1 MKSESHIIGID
12 LGTTNSVVAVAMG
25 ADPVVIPNSEG
36 SNKTPS
42 VVAFLENGD
51 VIVGEIA
58 RRQAATN
65 ASRTI
70 SSVKRLMGRNL
81 EDIQEAGD
89 LFTYQLVQHEGQ
101 LLVDVDGMGY
111 KPEQISALIL
121 KKLKESAESYLGTDV
136 TQAVITVPA
145 YFDDSQRQATIDAAG
160 MAGLDVLRLINEP
173 TAAAMAYGLGRTNQE
188 DEVVAVYDFGGGTF
202 DVSLLEISEKTFEVL
217 TSTGDSHLGG
227 DDLDAAIVNMIVD
240 EFVDEYG
247 VDLTQDP
254 VTLRRLKEV
263 AERAKCE
270 LSTTN
275 QTSVALP
282 FIAYQ
287 NGQPLHLDRV
297 LRRDEFEDLIDDFV
311 RRTIRCCKRALEEA
325 GLTKKDI
332 NRVILVGGTTRIPLV
347 QDSVEEFF
355 DQQSFRGVNPDEV
368 VALGAA
374 TQAGVFEGNVQEV
387 VLLDVTP
394 HSLGIEVEGGK
405 FSRII
410 DKNSTIPIK
419 AAKTFT
425 TTEENQAFVNIHI
438 LQGESDEAAENR
450 SLGKFSLTG
459 IPPAAAGV
467 PRVRVTFF
475 INSDGVMEISA
486 EDMHTGQAQAMT
498 IVHSNLTEEER
509 NKRQR
514 RRTRKGEG
522 GGRTTRAG
530 GRRSGAGKGGRA
542 KGSGLATRG
551 DFSSTGGVSSQR
563 QSGARIPTQGGIS
576 GPTPV
581 EGLPGSSPALPVSA
595 EGRTSGAAPAQ
606 GMADSGA
613 KDPPSFA
620 VLGDAKPAEMKRS
633 GRYRD
638 GTSSSPLVPVDY
650 SKAPP
655 MYSHMEESEEG
666 RPPTGNLPSPVG
678 AGGASK
684 ARGPVN
690 PAAAIPTTTEDSSKM
705 AGVGGGVRAAKGEPP
720 LNKGEEA
727 PDFPYEIR
735 EALALARQGSENA
748 TSQKVY
754 AIALEVLTL
763 PPWDKSTNFS
773 VMQARFNLHLMAG
786 QLEETRKVLS
796 QLRAEFLNVMPE
808 DILSLHDRAH
818 ERFNAA
824 SILRDRS
831 AARAALGDLVGASAD
846 LEQATRQDPIASDA
860 AELRKLYKAR
870 SGGGQD
876 PQAQFKLVKIL
887 LKSNE
892 VDEAIEVLQ
901 ELQKHAGYEA
911 RALKILGLCHW
922 QKNMHYLAWQKFKTL
937 PVDED
942 LKDILYR
949 LAGDMEASD
958 QIHNAVSVLEHLEAE
973 APAYRDVEARL
984 RKLAYRL
991 KLQRDEQE
999 QSAASVPM
1007 LSRDSRFTILEEINR
1022 GSMGIIY
1029 KAQDKTLNEIVA
1041 LKVLNDYL
1049 CSDPAAVERFKSEAR
1064 AAKKLSH
1071 PYIVRIHDLFEVD
1084 NKRYISMEFIE
1095 GADLKR
1101 LISERTTFTEEMI
1114 LYYFKQICDALS
1126 YAHKLGIVHRDIKP
1140 ANIMITS
1147 RNSVKITDFGI
1158 AKILRGDE
1166 ATKSGTAVIGTPLY
1180 MAPEQI
1186 IGEPV
1191 DGRTDIYSLGIMMYE
1206 MLTGNPPFYLGNIEY
1221 HHIHTAPPP
1230 MGDKTSSPIRDVIM
1244 KMISKKP
1251 ADRFQT
1257 VDEVLTAIRGT

>member
-1 MKSESHIIGID
+1 MNSESNILGID
-12 LGTTNSVVAVAMG
+12 LGTTNSVVAITIG
-25 ADPVVIPNSEG
+25 SDPVVMPNSEG

-51 VIVGEIA
+51 VVVGEIA

-65 ASRTI
+65 PTRTI

-81 EDIQEAGD
+81 EDIEDEGD
-89 LFTYQLVQHEGQ
+89 LFPFQLVSHEGE
-101 LLVDVDGMGY
+101 LLIDVDGMGY
-111 KPEQISALIL
+111 RPEQISALIL
-121 KKLKESAESYLGTDV
+121 KKLKESAESYLGNEV
-136 TQAVITVPA
+136 TKAVITVPA
-145 YFDDSQRQATIDAAG
+145 YFDDIQRQATIDAAG
-160 MAGLDVLRLINEP
+160 MAGLEVLRLINEP
-173 TAAAMAYGLGRTNQE
+173 TAAAMAYGLGRSSQE
-188 DEVVAVYDFGGGTF
+188 DEIVAVYDFGGGTF

-227 DDLDAAIVNMIVD
+227 DDLDAAIVGMIVT
-240 EFVDEYG
+240 EFHDQYN
-247 VDLTQDP
+247 VDLTEDP

-275 QTSVALP
+275 QATMALP
-282 FIAYQ
+282 FLTYV

-297 LRRDEFEDLIDDFV
+297 ITRDEFEDLIDDFV

-325 GLTKKDI
+325 SLAKKDI
-332 NRVILVGGTTRIPLV
+332 SRVIMVGGTTRIPLV

-374 TQAGVFEGNVQEV
+374 TQAGVFEGTVQEV

-410 DKNSTIPIK
+410 EKNSTIPIK

-425 TTEENQAFVNIHI
+425 TTEENQAFVNIHV
-438 LQGESDEAAENR
+438 LQGESDDAAENR
-450 SLGKFSLTG
+450 SLGKFALTG

-498 IVHSNLTEEER
+498 IVHSHLTEEEKSR
-509 NKRQR
+509 RQR
-514 RRTRKGEG
+514 KRSRKTGSGRPARG
-522 GGRTTRAG
+522 GA
-530 GRRSGAGKGGRA
+530 RRSGSGRVTRSSGAISTRSADLTPTGMSPAGRSSITPGGVGSA
-542 KGSGLATRG
+542 SDPTPIESPMPSGAPAEIAGSASGTGSGQA
-551 DFSSTGGVSSQR
+551 
-563 QSGARIPTQGGIS
+563 
-576 GPTPV
+576 
-581 EGLPGSSPALPVSA
+581 
-595 EGRTSGAAPAQ
+595 
-606 GMADSGA
+606 
-613 KDPPSFA
+613 DPPSFA
-620 VLGDAKPAEMKRS
+620 VLGDTNPGEVRGGVRS
-633 GRYRD
+633 RD
-638 GTSSSPLVPVDY
+638 PHTPRSLMPVDY

-655 MYSHMEESEEG
+655 MYTHTEPMG
-666 RPPTGNLPSPVG
+666 GQAPQGIARPKPI
-678 AGGASK
+678 
-684 ARGPVN
+684 N
-690 PAAAIPTTTEDSSKM
+690 PAAAIPTTSEDPSQI
-705 AGVGGGVRAAKGEPP
+705 GVPVAKPAAQPVASPP
-720 LNKGEEA
+720 AATDEV
-727 PDFPYEIR
+727 DFPPEIR
-735 EALALARQGSENA
+735 EALALAREGRENA

-754 AIALEVLTL
+754 AMALESLAS
-763 PPWDKSTNFS
+763 PPWTDSTQFPILS
-773 VMQARFNLHLMAG
+773 ARFSLHLIAG
-786 QLEETRKVLS
+786 QLEETRAILD
-796 QLRAEFLNVMPE
+796 QLRK
-808 DILSLHDRAH
+808 LHLKDHPDEVLGFHDQAH
-818 ERFNAA
+818 GRFGAA
-824 SILRDRS
+824 SLLRDRS
-831 AARAALGDLVGASAD
+831 AARLSLGDLVGASTD
-846 LEQATRQDPIASDA
+846 LEQAMRSDPIESDA

-870 SGGGQD
+870 SQGGQD

-901 ELQKHAGYEA
+901 ELQRHAGYET

-922 QKNMHYLAWQKFKTL
+922 QKNMHYLAWQKFRAL

-958 QIHNAVSVLEHLEAE
+958 QLHNAVAVLEHLMNE
-973 APAYRDVEARL
+973 APGYRDVDARL

-999 QSAASVPM
+999 QSGASVPA

-1071 PYIVRIHDLFEVD
+1071 PYIVRIHDLFEVE
-1084 NKRYISMEFIE
+1084 NKRYISMEYIE

-1101 LISERTTFTEEMI
+1101 LISERTTFTEDMI

-1140 ANIMITS
+1140 ANIMITN

-1158 AKILRGDE
+1158 AKILRGDD

-1191 DGRTDIYSLGIMMYE
+1191 DGRTDIYSLGIMFYE
-1206 MLTGNPPFYLGNIEY
+1206 MISGNPPFYLGNIEY

-1230 MGDKTSSPIRDVIM
+1230 LGDKVSPPVRNVIM

-1251 ADRFQT
+1251 DDRFQS
-1257 VDEVLTAIRGT
+1257 VDEILAAIRGG